1 MTDTTQEQAA
11 DDAAEGRYARGPF
24 DFAAFAVEEPGPVF
38 LEVQESGPFREDGVV
53 VVTKMADILA
63 TTKRRDVVS
72 NGSTSIDEGESMLGN
87 ERPLIPLQIDG
98 AEHTKFRKL
107 LDPLFAPRVVAH
119 LEPHV
124 ADIANELIDRFIDQ
138 PEIEFYEAFCVPL
151 PSRIFLELM
160 GLPDDMI
167 DDFLEFKDAAI
178 RPQGA
183 SPEEQKAYQHRVI
196 GRMND
201 YLNAEF
207 DRRLAAEEPGDDL
220 IGGFLSVEID
230 GDRLTREEI
239 LDIVFLLL
247 IAGLDTVSSALSN
260 MVAYLARHPEQRQ
273 QLVDDPTMLPGRDR
287 GAAAHA
293 HAGSVRRPLRH
304 LRLRRERQGREGRRH
319 DRGAVGGRQRR
330 SRDLPRPVDRRLP
343 PSGQPTRRLCG
354 RVPPLSR
361 IAPRTH
367 GAPGRARRVARTR
380 SRVRDRSRERAGL
393 QQRRRPYREPAA
405 ARHHDPRVSQPLG

>member
-1 MTDTTQEQAA
+1 MTDTTQEQ
-11 DDAAEGRYARGPF
+11 DAAESAEGGYPRRVGAF
-24 DFAAFAVEEPGPVF
+24 DFDAFAVEEPGAVF
-38 LEVQESGPFREDGVV
+38 LEIQQSGAFREDGVV
-53 VVTKMADILA
+53 AVTKMADLLA

-72 NGSTSIDEGESMLGN
+72 SMGVTSGPDDESILGN

-98 AEHTKFRKL
+98 PEHTKFRKL

-124 ADIANELIDRFIDQ
+124 VDVANELIDRFIDQ

-160 GLPDDMI
+160 GLPADMI

-183 SPEEQKAYQHRVI
+183 SPAEQKAYQRRVI

-201 YLNAEF
+201 FLNAEF
-207 DRRLAAEEPGDDL
+207 DRRLAADEPGDDL

-230 GDRLTREEI
+230 GDRLSREEI

-273 QLVDDPTMLPGRDR
+273 QLVDDPTMLPPRSKSCCAR
-287 GAAAHA
+287 SRRCRSAAA
-293 HAGSVRRPLRH
+293 SPPPT
-304 LRLRRERQGREGRRH
+304 
-319 DRGAVGGRQRR
+319 
-330 SRDLPRPVDRRLP
+330 SR
-343 PSGQPTRRLCG
+343 
-354 RVPPLSR
+354 
-361 IAPRTH
+361 
-367 GAPGRARRVARTR
+367 
-380 SRVRDRSRERAGL
+380 
-393 QQRRRPYREPAA
+393 
-405 ARHHDPRVSQPLG
+405 

>member
-11 DDAAEGRYARGPF
+11 DESAGGAYQREGGPF
-24 DFAAFAVEEPGPVF
+24 DFNSFAVEEPGPVF
-38 LEVQESGPFREDGVV
+38 LQLQQSDAFREEGVV
-53 VVTKMADILA
+53 VVTRMADLLA

-72 NGSTSIDEGESMLGN
+72 SMGVTSGPDDESFLGN

-98 AEHTKFRKL
+98 PEHTKFRKL
-107 LDPLFAPRVVAH
+107 LDPLFAPRLMAR

-124 ADIANELIDRFIDQ
+124 ADAANELIDQFVDQ

-160 GLPDDMI
+160 GLPIEML

-183 SPEEQKAYQHRVI
+183 TPIEQKAYQRRVI

-207 DRRLAAEEPGDDL
+207 DRRLAADDPGDDL
-220 IGGFLSVEID
+220 IGGFLSIEVD
-230 GDRLTREEI
+230 GDRLSREEI

-273 QLVDDPTMLPGRDR
+273 QLVDDPSLLPAAIEELLRTLTPVPFGGRFATADFEVN
-287 GAAAHA
+287 GKDVKEGDMIAVLWAAANVDPETFPDPLTVDFARPANRHVA
-293 HAGSVRRPLRH
+293 FAAGFHRCLGSHLARMELRAA
-304 LRLRRERQGREGRRH
+304 L
-319 DRGAVGGRQRR
+319 GAWHE
-330 SRDLPRPVDRRLP
+330 
-343 PSGQPTRRLCG
+343 
-354 RVPPLSR
+354 RVPEYA
-361 IAPRTH
+361 IAPGKEPVFNNDGVRIVNPLPLVIH
-367 GAPGRARRVARTR
+367 PAR
-380 SRVRDRSRERAGL
+380 
-393 QQRRRPYREPAA
+393 
-405 ARHHDPRVSQPLG
+405 

>member
-1 MTDTTQEQAA
+1 MTDITQEQDA
-11 DDAAEGRYARGPF
+11 DESAEGGYPRRVGAF
-24 DFAAFAVEEPGPVF
+24 DFEAFAVEEPGAVF
-38 LEVQESGPFREDGVV
+38 LEIQQSGAFREDGVV
-53 VVTKMADILA
+53 AVTKMADLLA

-72 NGSTSIDEGESMLGN
+72 SSGVTSGPDNESILGN

-98 AEHTKFRKL
+98 PEHTKFRKL

-124 ADIANELIDRFIDQ
+124 VDVANELIDRFVDQ
-138 PEIEFYEAFCVPL
+138 PEVEFYEAFCVPL

-160 GLPDDMI
+160 GLPADMI

-183 SPEEQKAYQHRVI
+183 SPAEQKAYQHRVI

-201 YLNAEF
+201 FLNAEF
-207 DRRLAAEEPGDDL
+207 DRRLAADEPGDDL

-273 QLVDDPTMLPGRDR
+273 QLVDDPTMLPAAIEELLRTLTPVPFGGRFATTDFAVN
-287 GAAAHA
+287 GKDVKEGDMIAVLWAAANVDPETFPDPLKVDFTRPANRHVA
-293 HAGSVRRPLRH
+293 FAAGFHRCLGSHLARMELRAALGAWHERVPEYAIAPGKEPVFNNDGVRIVNPLP
-304 LRLRRERQGREGRRH
+304 LVITP
-319 DRGAVGGRQRR
+319 ARR
-330 SRDLPRPVDRRLP
+330 S
-343 PSGQPTRRLCG
+343 
-354 RVPPLSR
+354 
-361 IAPRTH
+361 A
-367 GAPGRARRVARTR
+367 
-380 SRVRDRSRERAGL
+380 
-393 QQRRRPYREPAA
+393 
-405 ARHHDPRVSQPLG
+405 

>member
-1 MTDTTQEQAA
+1 MTDTTQDQAA
-11 DDAAEGRYARGPF
+11 DESAEGRYARGPF
-24 DFAAFAVEEPGPVF
+24 DFAAFAVEVPGPVF

-72 NGSTSIDEGESMLGN
+72 NGSTNTEDNGESMLGN

-98 AEHTKFRKL
+98 AEHTKYRKL

-124 ADIANELIDRFIDQ
+124 ADIANELIDRFVDQ

-160 GLPDDMI
+160 GLRHDLI
-167 DDFLEFKDAAI
+167 GDFLEFKDAAI
-178 RPQGA
+178 RPQGET
-183 SPEEQKAYQHRVI
+183 PEEQKTYQRRVI

-207 DRRLAAEEPGDDL
+207 DRRLAAEETGDDL

-273 QLVDDPTMLPGRDR
+273 ELVDDPSLLPAAIEELLRTLTPVPFGGRF
-287 GAAAHA
+287 AAADFEVNGKDVKEGDMIAVMWAAANVDPDTFPDPLKVDFHRPA
-293 HAGSVRRPLRH
+293 NRHVAFAAGFHRCLGSHLARMELRVA
-304 LRLRRERQGREGRRH
+304 L
-319 DRGAVGGRQRR
+319 GAWHE
-330 SRDLPRPVDRRLP
+330 
-343 PSGQPTRRLCG
+343 
-354 RVPPLSR
+354 RVPEYA
-361 IAPRTH
+361 IAPGKEPVFNNDGVRIVNPLPLVIT
-367 GAPGRARRVARTR
+367 PAR
-380 SRVRDRSRERAGL
+380 
-393 QQRRRPYREPAA
+393 
-405 ARHHDPRVSQPLG
+405 